1 MNAIRPPVYPSPGNR
16 RCAALFGAACMGIG
30 ALWLAGCQKPPA
42 AADAPAHESKA
53 PASPADTTRAQE
65 MSAGVTLRPEQV
77 EKMGI
82 LTTPAKAASYT
93 PEAAGYAVVVAHEG
107 LAQGVAELVAALAVE
122 RQSGAALARAQRLT
136 GTPGAVPA
144 DAMESA
150 ARQAAVDQAALK
162 LAKQRLSVILGQK
175 PPWKDTDE
183 SVLEAL
189 GSGRIKL
196 VRATFPLGAL
206 DGTAPASLRLE
217 RIDTVRSGSSW
228 RATAPWDAPADAS
241 VPGRSFFAL
250 LKGSDAAEGER
261 LLAWALV
268 GAPEAGVA
276 IPAAAVIIS
285 DNKSWCYVERAL
297 GHFVRS
303 EIDTNMPL
311 GEGYFVNKG
320 VAVGDKVVTESAG
333 LLLAREMNPGT
344 AAD

>member
-1 MNAIRPPVYPSPGNR
+1 MNPIRPLVYQSPADR
-16 RCAALFGAACMGIG
+16 RCAAAFGAASLCIG

-42 AADAPAHESKA
+42 AAEAPARESKA
-53 PASPADTTRAQE
+53 PAAAADTTRAQAV
-65 MSAGVTLRPEQV
+65 SAGVVLTPGQV

-82 LTTPAKAASYT
+82 LTTPAKAATYT

-107 LAQGVAELVAALAVE
+107 LAQGVADLVAALAVE
-122 RQSGAALARAQRLT
+122 RQSGAALARAQHLV
-136 GTPGAVPA
+136 GTPGAVSA
-144 DAMESA
+144 DALESA
-150 ARQAAVDQAALK
+150 ARQAAVDRAALQ
-162 LAKQRLSVILGQK
+162 LARQRLSAILGQK

-189 GSGRIKL
+189 GGGRIKL

-206 DGTAPASLRLE
+206 EGTAPASVRLE
-217 RIDTVRSGSSW
+217 RISAVHSGSGW
-228 RATAPWDAPADAS
+228 RSTALWDAPADAS

-261 LLAWALV
+261 LLAWAPL
-268 GAPEAGVA
+268 GPPEAGVA
-276 IPAAAVIIS
+276 MPAAAVIIS
-285 DNKSWCYVERAL
+285 DSKSWCYVERAL

-303 EIDTNMPL
+303 EIDTTMPL
-311 GEGYFVNKG
+311 GDGYFVNKG
-320 VAVGDKVVTESAG
+320 VAVGDKLVTGSAA

>member
-1 MNAIRPPVYPSPGNR
+1 MNATRPPFYRSPGDR
-16 RCAALFGAACMGIG
+16 RCAAVFVAACLCIG
-30 ALWLAGCQKPPA
+30 ALWLVGCQKPPA

-53 PASPADTTRAQE
+53 PAASADTSRAQGV
-65 MSAGVTLRPEQV
+65 SAGVALTPDQV

-82 LTTPAKAASYT
+82 LTTPAKAASYM
-93 PEAAGYAVVVAHEG
+93 PEAAGYAVIVAHEG
-107 LAQGVAELVAALAVE
+107 LAQGVADLVAALAVE
-122 RQSGAALARAQRLT
+122 RQSGAALARAQRLA

-162 LAKQRLSVILGQK
+162 LARQRWSAIVGQN

-183 SVLEAL
+183 SMLDAL

-196 VRATFPLGAL
+196 LRATFPLGAI
-206 DGTAPASLRLE
+206 DGTAPASVRLE
-217 RIDTVRSGSSW
+217 RIDAVRSGRSW
-228 RATAPWDAPADAS
+228 GSTAPWDAPADAS

-261 LLAWALV
+261 LLAWAPL
-268 GAPEAGVA
+268 GPPEAGVA

-303 EIDTNMPL
+303 KIDTTMPL
-311 GEGYFVNKG
+311 GAGYFVNKG
-320 VAVGDKVVTESAG
+320 VAVGDPVVTESAG
-333 LLLAREMNPGT
+333 LLLAREMNPGA